1 MRKLAIGN
9 KNYSSGSMRPWVLM
23 TQAQIR
29 FEEVPIWLS
38 GPDTAANI
46 ARDLPHGK
54 VPVLS
59 TLEQLAARE
68 GHAQARYDSL
78 CP

>member
-1 MRKLAIGN
+1 MLKLVVGN
-9 KNYSSGSMRPWVLM
+9 KDYSSWSMRPWVLM

-46 ARDLPHGK
+46 ARDSLSGK

-59 TLEQLAARE
+59 KLEQLAARE

-78 CP
+78 HP

>member
-1 MRKLAIGN
+1 MLKLVVGN
-9 KNYSSGSMRPWVLM
+9 KDYSSWSMRPWVLM

-38 GPDTAANI
+38 GSDTAANI
-46 ARDLPHGK
+46 ARDSPSGK

>member
-1 MRKLAIGN
+1 MLKLVVGN
-9 KNYSSGSMRPWVLM
+9 KDYSSWSMRPWELM
-23 TQAQIR
+23 TLAQIR
-29 FEEVPIWLS
+29 FEEVPVWLS

-46 ARDLPHGK
+46 ARDSPSGK